1 MKRAVTGLSRRVT
14 WPLPVVSSM
23 KTRSPGPILCL
34 DPSEVST
41 SRSPVA
47 NSVPPRIFHVFATPD
62 GETHFEELMVASTA
76 GVLPLTG
83 LRAISYKPNKVDWHH
98 APAPQFAINLTG
110 ELEAEVSDGSRQRFG
125 PGDLVFLE
133 DTIGKGHVTR
143 LLEPVTCIFIHVEG
157 DFDVAAWA
165 AGKPSAP

>member
-1 MKRAVTGLSRRVT
+1 MADTPTPATSALLNAGV
-14 WPLPVVSSM
+14 LP
-23 KTRSPGPILCL
+23 RLF
-34 DPSEVST
+34 
-41 SRSPVA
+41 
-47 NSVPPRIFHVFATPD
+47 RIYATPD
-62 GETHFEELMVASTA
+62 GESHMEQLAVAASA

-83 LRAISYKPNKVDWHH
+83 LTARSYSPTAVTWHV
-98 APAPQFAINLTG
+98 APQRQFAINLTG